1 MDTETDPFVL
11 SDRNNR
17 HDIISLSL
25 EVDGNLRSFVIKYEK
40 EKLFTFGLLDAIA
53 SFKNILLWDA
63 TGDQTL
69 FGKRLPNI
77 IDVQQFFP
85 SKSYGRQSLASVVL
99 TRLGKH
105 LNKSITCSRWKKW
118 PLSLEEIVYS
128 AKDAEVLWIL
138 WSLIPSHAVPFIFP
152 VWEKSDVEDY
162 KSEITKRLP
171 IYDKFSDRLDAY
183 VELIEGTPRPV
194 VDSSS
199 LFESECNLDLES
211 VATNSGWEP
220 TSTSLIE
227 WPDCEPILLEI
238 NNNSN

>member
-1 MDTETDPFVL
+1 MVL
-11 SDRNNR
+11 VE
-17 HDIISLSL
+17 L
-25 EVDGNLRSFVIKYEK
+25 
-40 EKLFTFGLLDAIA
+40 
-53 SFKNILLWDA
+53 
-63 TGDQTL
+63 
-69 FGKRLPNI
+69 GKR
-77 IDVQQFFP
+77 
-85 SKSYGRQSLASVVL
+85 
-99 TRLGKH
+99 
-105 LNKSITCSRWKKW
+105 LNKSITCSRWQRW
-118 PLSLEEIVYS
+118 PLRLEEIVYS

-138 WSLIPSHAVPFIFP
+138 YSILPVDAVRFIFP
-152 VWEKSDVEDY
+152 VWEKSDSEDY

-199 LFESECNLDLES
+199 LCESECNLDLES

-238 NNNSN
+238 NNNTN